1 MDVWVG
7 ILLRNK
13 TDKKG
18 KVLHS
23 TVGGKCMHAK
33 SFWVAQESPYY
44 CLPLSQASRIFSQ
57 NQADFSIISET
68 EPSSPFQ

>member
-23 TVGGKCMHAK
+23 TVGGKCMHDTRLFMK
-33 SFWVAQESPYY
+33 KVAPKVGRVS
-44 CLPLSQASRIFSQ
+44 
-57 NQADFSIISET
+57 
-68 EPSSPFQ
+68 